1 MRFLVLMRG
10 DEDAESGELP
20 NDEIIAEMQ
29 RFNDEL
35 ARSGVLLA
43 AEGLRPS
50 TDGARVHLKDGRTTV
65 LDGPFAEAKEVIA
78 GFWILQVHS
87 REEAVEWVKRMP
99 NGPGADTVIELRQI
113 FDLEDF
119 EQELAEAGRDL
130 PQ

>member
-50 TDGARVHLKDGRTTV
+50 ADGARVHLKDGRTTV

>member
-10 DEDAESGELP
+10 DEGAESGELP

-35 ARSGVLLA
+35 VKSGVLLA

-50 TDGARVHLKDGRTTV
+50 ADGARVHLKDGRATV

-78 GFWILQVHS
+78 GFWILQVRS

-113 FDLEDF
+113 FDMEDF
-119 EQELAEAGRDL
+119 ERELAEAGRDL